1 MKKKKKIKYLL
12 KNGRWSTK
20 FDAWNIAIPKGMSN
34 SQLAIRRRG
43 FSVGIDENGI
53 FIFTHR
59 YRSKSYPSYKEIPKK
74 VREFIE
80 STG

>member
-1 MKKKKKIKYLL
+1 MGKKKVKYLL
-12 KNGRWSTK
+12 KDGRWSTK
-20 FDAWNIAIPKGMSN
+20 FDLWNIAVPSGMSN
-34 SQLAIRRRG
+34 SQSAIRRRG

-59 YRSKSYPSYKEIPKK
+59 CRSKSYPSYRKIPKK
-74 VREFIE
+74 VKDFIK